1 MEAMEKII
9 EDATVE
15 LIRRAV
21 TVLPPDV
28 VAALETARASETE
41 TMARRELGI
50 MIENVRE
57 AGRCTLPMC
66 QDTGIPVFFV
76 RMGRL
81 HVDGLEGALAGAVRR
96 ATDAVPLRRN
106 VVEPLTRANTGD
118 NTGMRMPYISYSFSD
133 ADYLDIDYMPKGAG
147 SENMSALAMLNPS
160 DGVAGIKKFVVDAIV
175 RAEGKP
181 CPPVIVG
188 VGIGGSADACMTLA
202 KKALM
207 RPAGS
212 KNPAPAYASLEA
224 ELLEQINATGIGP
237 MGLGG
242 RTTALAVHIERAD
255 CHTASLPVGINLQ
268 CYAARRASMR
278 VFRDGRVEYG
288 GE

>member
-21 TVLPPDV
+21 TKLPQDV
-28 VAALETARASETE
+28 VVALETARASETE
-41 TMARRELGI
+41 ITARRELGI

-76 RMGRL
+76 RMGAR
-81 HVDGLEGALAGAVRR
+81 HVAGLEDALARAVRR
-96 ATDAVPLRRN
+96 ATSTVPLRRN
-106 VVEPLTRANTGD
+106 VVDPLTRANTGD
-118 NTGMRMPYISYSFSD
+118 NTGVRMPYVSYSFAD
-133 ADYLDIDYMPKGAG
+133 ADYLEIAYMPKGAG

-160 DGVAGIKKFVVDAIV
+160 DGMAGIKKFVLDTIV

-188 VGIGGSADACMTLA
+188 VGIGGSADACMALA

-207 RPAGS
+207 RPIGS
-212 KNPAPAYASLEA
+212 KNPDRAYARLEE

-242 RTTALAVHIERAD
+242 RTTSLAVHIERAD

-278 VFRDGRVEYG
+278 VYGDGRIEYG

>member
-21 TVLPPDV
+21 TTLPQDV
-28 VAALETARASETE
+28 VAALETARAAETE
-41 TMARRELGI
+41 ATARRELGI

-57 AGRCTLPMC
+57 AGRCALPMC

-76 RMGRL
+76 KMGHR
-81 HVDGLEGALAGAVRR
+81 HVAGLEDALARAVRR
-96 ATDAVPLRRN
+96 ATELVPLRRN
-106 VVEPLTRANTGD
+106 VVDPLTRANTGD
-118 NTGMRMPYISYSFSD
+118 NTGVRMPYVTYSFTD
-133 ADYLDIDYMPKGAG
+133 ADYLEIAYMPKGAG
-147 SENMSALAMLNPS
+147 SENMSALAML
-160 DGVAGIKKFVVDAIV
+160 
-175 RAEGKP
+175 
-181 CPPVIVG
+181 CPPVVVG
-188 VGIGGSADACMTLA
+188 VGIGGSADACMGLA

-212 KNPAPAYASLEA
+212 KNPAPAYARLEE

-242 RTTALAVHIERAD
+242 RTTALAVHVERAD

-268 CYAARRASMR
+268 CYAARRASVR
-278 VFRDGRVEYG
+278 VYEDGRVEYG

>member
-21 TVLPPDV
+21 TSLPPDV
-28 VAALETARASETE
+28 VAALEAARTSETE
-41 TMARRELGI
+41 TVARRELGI

-57 AGRCTLPMC
+57 AGKCTLPMC

-76 RMGRL
+76 SMGRQR
-81 HVDGLEGALAGAVRR
+81 VPGLENALARAVRR
-96 ATDAVPLRRN
+96 ATEEVPLRRN
-106 VVEPLTRANTGD
+106 VVDPLTRANTGD
-118 NTGMRMPYISYSFSD
+118 NTGIKMPYITYSFND
-133 ADYLDIDYMPKGAG
+133 TDYLEIAYMPKGAG

-160 DGVAGIKKFVVDAIV
+160 DGVAGIKRFVVDAIV

-188 VGIGGSADACMTLA
+188 VGIGGSADACMALA

-212 KNPAPAYASLEA
+212 KNPAAAYASLEA
-224 ELLEQINATGIGP
+224 ELLGQINMTGIGP

-278 VFRDGRVEYG
+278 VYGDGRVAYG

>member
-1 MEAMEKII
+1 
-9 EDATVE
+9 
-15 LIRRAV
+15 
-21 TVLPPDV
+21 
-28 VAALETARASETE
+28 
-41 TMARRELGI
+41 
-50 MIENVRE
+50 
-57 AGRCTLPMC
+57 
-66 QDTGIPVFFV
+66 
-76 RMGRL
+76 
-81 HVDGLEGALAGAVRR
+81 
-96 ATDAVPLRRN
+96 
-106 VVEPLTRANTGD
+106 
-118 NTGMRMPYISYSFSD
+118 
-133 ADYLDIDYMPKGAG
+133 
-147 SENMSALAMLNPS
+147 
-160 DGVAGIKKFVVDAIV
+160 
-175 RAEGKP
+175 
-181 CPPVIVG
+181 
-188 VGIGGSADACMTLA
+188 
-202 KKALM
+202 M